1 MAAGNMVNGINMSVA
16 NNGTVDIKP
25 ANGTDEW
32 VIHNIY
38 YSGAVSFAICD
49 GTNLVTFDSD
59 TGQGA
64 RLGLSSHVKQ
74 TQFIRVTNT
83 SGGNI
88 NISYDGIQTA

>member
-1 MAAGNMVNGINMSVA
+1 MAAGNMIGAMNMTVA
-16 NNGTVDIKP
+16 NNGTVDLKP

-59 TGQGA
+59 IGQGF
-64 RLGLSSHVKQ
+64 RIGLSTHVKQ
-74 TQFIRVTNT
+74 SQFIRLTNT
-83 SGGNI
+83 SGSSI
-88 NISYDGIQTA
+88 NVAYDGIQTA